1 MKNPFRKATQEEPP
15 TEEPP
20 TEEPTTKEIL
30 IAQGQKLLVDDN
42 STIQV
47 WKHREQLAKTTG
59 LNIHNSGLTVE
70 VIQKLY
76 DHSYIWIIDRIFIER
91 FKYAATVRSLPGE
104 ISPVVW
110 SDRLPDPII
119 YVGDIPDNVL
129 NRIEE
134 GISLGLKY
142 FTVHSSQPLPVKQ
155 IYTDPILIGW
165 VTNPHIT
172 MQFAS
177 RGLINWEAAKCRT
190 ICWGV
195 VIGIWDA
202 DKEIDVL

>member
-76 DHSYIWIIDRIFIER
+76 DHSYIWI
-91 FKYAATVRSLPGE
+91 
-104 ISPVVW
+104 
-110 SDRLPDPII
+110 
-119 YVGDIPDNVL
+119 
-129 NRIEE
+129 
-134 GISLGLKY
+134 
-142 FTVHSSQPLPVKQ
+142 
-155 IYTDPILIGW
+155 
-165 VTNPHIT
+165 
-172 MQFAS
+172 M
-177 RGLINWEAAKCRT
+177 
-190 ICWGV
+190 
-195 VIGIWDA
+195 
-202 DKEIDVL
+202 